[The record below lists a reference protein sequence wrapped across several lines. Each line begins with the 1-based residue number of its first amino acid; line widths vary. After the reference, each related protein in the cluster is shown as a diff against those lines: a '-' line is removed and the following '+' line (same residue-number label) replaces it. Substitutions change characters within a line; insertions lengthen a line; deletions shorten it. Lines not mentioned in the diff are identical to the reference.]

1 LKALVLKAYMD
12 LKVEDVPKP
21 EAKADEVLIRVRAC
35 GICGSDVHGMDGS
48 TGRRIPPIVMG
59 HEAAGEIVEVGSGV
73 SAWKAG
79 DRVTFD
85 STIYCG
91 SCWHCKR
98 GEVNLCENRR
108 VVGVSCQDYRQNGAF
123 AEFIAVPERILY
135 LLPDGVSF
143 EQAALVEAVSVAAH
157 AVGRSPVKSGCSAM
171 VVGSGMIG
179 LLVIQILKA
188 KGCAQIFAVDPD
200 PERLALASRFGATT
214 TLDSGSADVAGTARR
229 LASGMGVDVAFEAV
243 GLSATLKTALDST
256 RKGGSV
262 VLVGNLSPIVDLP
275 LQSVVTREITL
286 LGTCAS
292 AGEYPEC
299 MRMIADGTV
308 DVSAFLS
315 AVAPLR
321 DGASWF
327 NRLHSR
333 EKGLMKVLL
342 AP

>member
-1 LKALVLKAYMD
+1 MKALVLKAYMD